1 MSDIKG
7 GDEDQSYTDCS
18 VASVDGN
25 NSLRSLSLSA
35 ESVASCSLDSSDHEE
50 FDRAGEPTPA
60 ARPES
65 LPPVAINLV
74 SDDEEHEEHD
84 GGDEALQ
91 EPPMAALSPKRAAH
105 VPRLT
110 DLPPANTQRSRK
122 KTASHRSEPMPKAAG
137 LELPPPVAISL
148 VVSNYDSDEQQPR
161 DHGEEAPR
169 QPPVAALLS
178 KEGSPSAASYRS
190 PTKAEKVQEENCM
203 SSLSTRARS
212 SKAGTTAAVMRS
224 IPHADDQQHGDDR
237 AEETP

>member
-1 MSDIKG
+1 MSNIKG
-7 GDEDQSYTDCS
+7 GDEDQSYTACS

-25 NSLRSLSLSA
+25 NSLHSLSLSK

-122 KTASHRSEPMPKAAG
+122 
-137 LELPPPVAISL
+137 
-148 VVSNYDSDEQQPR
+148 
-161 DHGEEAPR
+161 EAPR

-178 KEGSPSAASYRS
+178 EEGSPRAASYRS
-190 PTKAEKVQEENCM
+190 PTKAEKVQEENNM

-224 IPHADDQQHGDDR
+224 IPHADDQQHGDD
-237 AEETP
+237 